1 MPERF
6 HRRFRV
12 IGRWLCGSLALGAF
26 AVIVLDGPARAT
38 SSPFAQGA
46 APAVVAIRNG
56 TILTAT
62 RGTIANGTVLVRDG
76 KIAAVGTNVSIPSG
90 ADVYDATG
98 KFVSPGLIDA
108 HSHIANDAINEGTV
122 SVSSMTGMEDV
133 LDPTDINIY
142 RDLAGGTTTANI
154 LHGSANAI
162 GGKTVVIKLRY
173 GKPRANDLVFQG
185 ALPGIKFAL
194 GENVTRKRGQAPS
207 NPERFPT
214 TRQGVE
220 YVIRDAFTRAKAYR
234 KEWQDYDAKKKSG
247 QDVLM
252 PRRDLQLDALVEVLE
267 GKRLVHAHSYRA
279 DEILMLIR
287 LADEMG
293 FKITTFQ
300 HVLEG
305 YKVAK
310 EIAAHNAG
318 ASTFSDWWGY
328 KMEAADAIPHN
339 ASLMTHKGVVVS
351 INSDDAEQARRL
363 NMEAAKAVRYGDV
376 TDEQAF
382 AMVTINPAKQ
392 LKIENRV
399 GSIEVGKDAD
409 IVIWNHHPLSTAAI
423 VERSYIDGVAYYD
436 REKDL
441 QRITEIQREK
451 GGRSTTDA
459 STAAANGTQASTN
472 GSNGVQTSNGSQPAT
487 RATPPA
493 ERFDVKGNADGP
505 TWAITNARIVT
516 VSGPVI
522 PKGTI
527 VIKGNRIDA
536 VGANVAVPS
545 GAKPVDVQGATVMP
559 GMIDA
564 STDIGLNEPGVRN
577 YDDVTEILPFDQ
589 MLRTRVAYKAD
600 SIAIPVTRSEG
611 ITTIG
616 VRPGGGTIS
625 GEIPVMN
632 LDGWTWEEAILRPA
646 AGLAFN
652 YPGGSGG
659 RGGGGGGRGGA
670 VQPPGPDPIKTF
682 NQLLERARA
691 YGKQPATRQVDWT
704 LEPFLPVLDRRQ
716 ALYVVA
722 NTEQTMRDAI
732 ALADKQNIRIVL
744 QAGADAQKLAGL
756 LKQHD
761 VPVILSSILSLPPRE
776 DEFHAYPY
784 QTPGVLAKAGVTFAF
799 SSGGFQFSRDVP
811 FQAGRAVAWGL
822 SHDDAIKA
830 LTLDAAR
837 ILGVDGQVGT
847 IDAGKIANLVV
858 LTGDPLEIR
867 SQIRHVVIA
876 GRAVPLDN
884 SQVELFKK
892 YMAR

>member
-1 MPERF
+1 
-6 HRRFRV
+6 V

-26 AVIVLDGPARAT
+26 AVIVLDGPATAT
-38 SSPFAQGA
+38 SPVLAQGA
-46 APAVVAIRNG
+46 APAVVAIRSG
-56 TILTAT
+56 TIITAT
-62 RGTIANGTVLVRDG
+62 RGTIANGTVLMRDG
-76 KIAAVGTNVSIPSG
+76 KIAAVGSNVAIPSG
-90 ADVYDATG
+90 ADIYDATG

-133 LDPTDINIY
+133 LDPTDVNIY

-234 KEWQDYDAKKKSG
+234 REWQDYEAKKKSG
-247 QDVLM
+247 QDVLA

-293 FKITTFQ
+293 FKVTTFQ

-376 TDEQAF
+376 TDDQAF

-423 VERSYIDGVAYYD
+423 VERSYIDGIAYYD

-451 GGRSTTDA
+451 GSRSTTDA
-459 STAAANGTQASTN
+459 SPTATNGTQASTN
-472 GSNGVQTSNGSQPAT
+472 GSNGAQTTNESQAAT
-487 RATPPA
+487 RAVPPA

-505 TWAITNARIVT
+505 TWAITNARILT

-652 YPGGSGG
+652 YPGGAGG
-659 RGGGGGGRGGA
+659 RGGGAGRGGA
-670 VQPPGPDPIKTF
+670 VQPQGPDPIKAF

-691 YGKQPATRQVDWT
+691 YAKQPATRQIDWT
-704 LEPFLPVLDRRQ
+704 LEPFLPLLDRRQ

-732 ALADKQNIRIVL
+732 ALADRQSIRIVL
-744 QAGADAQKLAGL
+744 QAGPDAQKIAGL

-847 IDAGKIANLVV
+847 IATGKVANLVV

-876 GRAVPLDN
+876 GRDVPLDN